1 MKVLGSRRFILAILG
16 ILVLGGLGF
25 HMKQEIG
32 LHIAT
37 IVVGVAAANSFQ
49 GKEK

>member
-1 MKVLGSRRFILAILG
+1 MLSSRRFILAILG

-37 IVVGVAAANSFQ
+37 IVVGVAASNAFQ
-49 GKEK
+49 KKDK

>member
-1 MKVLGSRRFILAILG
+1 MLGSRRFVLAILG

-25 HMKQEIG
+25 YMDQKIG

-37 IVVGVAAANSFQ
+37 IVVGVAASNAFQ
-49 GKEK
+49 KKDK

>member
-1 MKVLGSRRFILAILG
+1 MLGSRRFVLAILG

-37 IVVGVAAANSFQ
+37 IVVGVAASNAFQ
-49 GKEK
+49 KRDK

>member
-1 MKVLGSRRFILAILG
+1 MLGSRRFILALVSIA
-16 ILVLGGLGF
+16 VLGGLGF

-37 IVVGVAAANSFQ
+37 IVVGVAASNAYQ
-49 GKEK
+49 KKDK

>member
-1 MKVLGSRRFILAILG
+1 MLGSRRFILAMVG

-25 HMKQEIG
+25 HMNQEIG

-37 IVVGVAAANSFQ
+37 IVVGVAASNAF
-49 GKEK
+49 EKKDK